1 MKLTVKTDRNT
12 LYLSA
17 DGSYQEQ
24 ALHSF
29 PLSACHFGL
38 GHDAGSGHILTHNT
52 FSGEAVQLFRFEN
65 EYQAIEAL
73 NNIRKKLKQ
82 QRGLNAVR
90 RLSNFI
96 FWPVAALGF
105 IVSINGALMNMN
117 QPGQPLQANT
127 YVPAPGQPAAPQQQ
141 LAAPGQV
148 VAPMPPEAPK
158 NLSDNDLLSLKD
170 AVASGRFT
178 ISLSTGHKHTLYVF
192 SDPLCP
198 HCRDLEPRLQELS
211 KRYNIEI
218 FPVSVFGDLRS
229 MVRAAPV
236 LDTGKDS
243 RLKSWEDTINMGYT
257 TMNPKIDDPKF
268 APDTTGAR
276 LVDANNMAFAKFGFI
291 GTPSIVADSGDVIP
305 VPVVKDDARLQQ
317 VIGE

>member
-1 MKLTVKTDRNT
+1 
-12 LYLSA
+12 
-17 DGSYQEQ
+17 EQ

-105 IVSINGALMNMN
+105 IVSINGALMNMH
-117 QPGQPLQANT
+117 QPAQPLQANS
-127 YVPAPGQPAAPQQQ
+127 YAPAPGLQQPATAPEQ
-141 LAAPGQV
+141 LQVQAA
-148 VAPMPPEAPK
+148 PEAPK
-158 NLSDNDLLSLKD
+158 KLTDNDLLSLKD
-170 AVASGRFT
+170 AVTSGRFT

-192 SDPLCP
+192 SDPMCP
-198 HCRDLEPRLQELS
+198 HCRALEPRLQELS
-211 KRYNIEI
+211 KRYNVEI
-218 FPVSVFGDLRS
+218 FPVSVYGDLRS

-236 LDTGKDS
+236 LDTGKDT

-257 TMNPKIDDPKF
+257 TMNPKIDDPKT

-305 VPVVKDDARLQQ
+305 VSVVKDDARLQQ
-317 VIGE
+317 AIGE

>member
-29 PLSACHFGL
+29 PLSTCHFGL
-38 GHDAGSGHILTHNT
+38 AYDSGSGHILTHNT
-52 FSGEAVQLFRFEN
+52 FSGDGEAAQLFRFEN

-82 QRGLNAVR
+82 QRGLNVMR

-117 QPGQPLQANT
+117 QPALPLQANT
-127 YVPAPGQPAAPQQQ
+127 YVPAPGLQQPATAPEQ
-141 LAAPGQV
+141 LQVEAAP
-148 VAPMPPEAPK
+148 EK
-158 NLSDNDLLSLKD
+158 LSDNYLLSLKD
-170 AVASGRFT
+170 AVTSGRFT

-192 SDPLCP
+192 SDPMCP
-198 HCRDLEPRLQELS
+198 HCRALEPRLQELS
-211 KRYNIEI
+211 KRYNVEI
-218 FPVSVFGDLRS
+218 FPVSVYGDLRS

-243 RLKSWEDTINMGYT
+243 RLKSWEDTINMGYI
-257 TMNPKIDDPKF
+257 TMNPKIDDPK
-268 APDTTGAR
+268 AVPVTTGAR
-276 LVDANNMAFAKFGFI
+276 LVDANNMAFVKFGFI

-305 VPVVKDDARLQQ
+305 VSVVKDDARLQQ
-317 VIGE
+317 AIGE

>member
-17 DGSYQEQ
+17 DGNYQEQ

-105 IVSINGALMNMN
+105 IVSING
-117 QPGQPLQANT
+117 
-127 YVPAPGQPAAPQQQ
+127 
-141 LAAPGQV
+141 
-148 VAPMPPEAPK
+148 
-158 NLSDNDLLSLKD
+158 
-170 AVASGRFT
+170 
-178 ISLSTGHKHTLYVF
+178 
-192 SDPLCP
+192 
-198 HCRDLEPRLQELS
+198 
-211 KRYNIEI
+211 
-218 FPVSVFGDLRS
+218 
-229 MVRAAPV
+229 
-236 LDTGKDS
+236 
-243 RLKSWEDTINMGYT
+243 
-257 TMNPKIDDPKF
+257 
-268 APDTTGAR
+268 
-276 LVDANNMAFAKFGFI
+276 
-291 GTPSIVADSGDVIP
+291 
-305 VPVVKDDARLQQ
+305 
-317 VIGE
+317 

>member
-17 DGSYQEQ
+17 DGNYQEQ

-105 IVSINGALMNMN
+105 IVSINGALMNMH
-117 QPGQPLQANT
+117 QPAQPLQAT
-127 YVPAPGQPAAPQQQ
+127 R
-141 LAAPGQV
+141 
-148 VAPMPPEAPK
+148 MPPRVC
-158 NLSDNDLLSLKD
+158 SSLPLRR
-170 AVASGRFT
+170 SSRFRQH
-178 ISLSTGHKHTLYVF
+178 LKPLKTG
-192 SDPLCP
+192 
-198 HCRDLEPRLQELS
+198 
-211 KRYNIEI
+211 
-218 FPVSVFGDLRS
+218 
-229 MVRAAPV
+229 
-236 LDTGKDS
+236 
-243 RLKSWEDTINMGYT
+243 
-257 TMNPKIDDPKF
+257 
-268 APDTTGAR
+268 
-276 LVDANNMAFAKFGFI
+276 
-291 GTPSIVADSGDVIP
+291 
-305 VPVVKDDARLQQ
+305 
-317 VIGE
+317 

>member
-1 MKLTVKTDRNT
+1 
-12 LYLSA
+12 YLSA
-17 DGSYQEQ
+17 DGNYQEQ

-117 QPGQPLQANT
+117 QPAHQASTYLPMPTQPGYQQFAI
-127 YVPAPGQPAAPQQQ
+127 APEQQQ
-141 LAAPGQV
+141 AQAA
-148 VAPMPPEAPK
+148 PEAPK
-158 NLSDNDLLSLKD
+158 KLADNDLLSLKD
-170 AVASGRFT
+170 AVTSGRFT

-192 SDPLCP
+192 SDPMCP
-198 HCRDLEPRLQELS
+198 HCRALEPRLQELS
-211 KRYNIEI
+211 KRYNVEI
-218 FPVSVFGDLRS
+218 FPVSVYGDLRS

-236 LDTGKDS
+236 LDTGKDT

-257 TMNPKIDDPKF
+257 TMNPKIDDPKT

-276 LVDANNMAFAKFGFI
+276 LVDANNMAFA
-291 GTPSIVADSGDVIP
+291 
-305 VPVVKDDARLQQ
+305 
-317 VIGE
+317 